1 MKRIIATVLLSLM
14 TLGLGS
20 CAHRPSP
27 QAATPDYS
35 KFVHVAVIDPK
46 MAGHVGQVLE
56 RAGIQSIIE
65 GSRGYG
71 VSVPP
76 DTEARAASLLR
87 ADSASQKYWIQ
98 FP

>member
-1 MKRIIATVLLSLM
+1 MHRIIATVCLSL
-14 TLGLGS
+14 LALFVVS
-20 CAHRPSP
+20 CARRPAA

-35 KFVHVAVIDPK
+35 KFVHVAAIDPK
-46 MAGHVGQVLE
+46 MADHVGQVLE

-65 GSRGYG
+65 GSVAYG

-76 DTEARAASLLR
+76 GSESRAASLLR
-87 ADSASQKYWIQ
+87 ADSAARKYWIQ